1 MKMIEIENMSKAQ
14 IEANIKYLLEEK
26 TQLENDIKTGEEAKR
41 AIVFTKEKLNNL
53 MARYI
58 EA

>member
-41 AIVFTKEKLNNL
+41 AIVFTKEKLNQL